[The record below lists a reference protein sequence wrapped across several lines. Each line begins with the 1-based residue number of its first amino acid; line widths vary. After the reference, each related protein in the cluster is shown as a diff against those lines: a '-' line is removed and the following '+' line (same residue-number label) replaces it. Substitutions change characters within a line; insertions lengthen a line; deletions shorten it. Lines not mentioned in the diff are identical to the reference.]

1 MEQFDLVVIGAGSGG
16 FAAARVATG
25 LGKKVALIDKGPFG
39 GLCILKGCMP
49 SKTLLRSAEL
59 VHLGK
64 TSIKL
69 GVSFKK
75 PQIDYPGIISRKN
88 EIIKG
93 FSDYRFQEV
102 VSNPNITFIDGL
114 AQFRSPRE
122 IQVGSRIIQGEK
134 FVIGTG
140 SDLAIPPIP
149 GLKEFGFITSDDAL
163 ELTKLPKSLAVLGAG
178 AVGLELGQHFARMGV
193 KVTILERSGH
203 VLSKEDEDIGT
214 ALGQY
219 LQEEGMEVCHHL
231 TFERVSKKGTLKSF
245 EITCQGTPRSVEVE
259 EILLAAG
266 RQPQLEGLNLEAAG
280 VETNWNG
287 IIVNDEME
295 TKTTGIFAVGDV
307 TGIYQLTHVAVY
319 QGEVAGHNA
328 FSEQKKKA
336 DYRIVP
342 FVVFTDPTFAKVGL
356 TEKEAQQKGIN
367 VQVASFPF
375 NDLGKAICTG
385 QTQGFA
391 KMIADSK
398 TGEIL
403 GVQVL
408 GPEGGELIH
417 EMIVAMT
424 FRSTVQQFLQIPHYH
439 PTLSE
444 IFTYPA
450 EEIAEKIS
458 SSKLLKT

>member
-1 MEQFDLVVIGAGSGG
+1 MGRFDLVVIGAGSGG

-59 VHLGK
+59 AHLGK
-64 TSIKL
+64 ISNKL

-75 PQIDYPGIISRKN
+75 PQIDYPRIISRKN

-93 FSDYRFQEV
+93 FADYRLQEV
-102 VSNPNITFIDGL
+102 ISNPNITFIDGL
-114 AQFRSPRE
+114 AQFRSPKE
-122 IQVGSRIIQGEK
+122 VQVGSRIIHGEK
-134 FVIGTG
+134 FVIATG
-140 SDLAIPPIP
+140 SDVYIPSIP
-149 GLKEFGFITSDDAL
+149 GLKDFGFITSDDAL
-163 ELTKLPKSLAVLGAG
+163 EITKLPKSLVVLGAG
-178 AVGLELGQHFARMGV
+178 AVGLELGQHFSRMGV
-193 KVTILERSGH
+193 KVTILERSGY

-219 LQEEGMEVCHHL
+219 FQEEGIEVCHHL
-231 TFERVSKKGTLKSF
+231 TFERVSKKGNLKCF
-245 EITCQGTPRSVEVE
+245 EITCQGTPRSVDVE
-259 EILLAAG
+259 EILMAAG

-280 VETNWNG
+280 VETNGNG
-287 IIVNDEME
+287 ITVNDEME
-295 TKTTGIFAVGDV
+295 TKTPGIFAVGDV

-328 FSEQKKKA
+328 FSKQKRKA

-342 FVVFTDPTFAKVGL
+342 FVVFTDPVFAKVGL
-356 TEKEAQQKGIN
+356 TEKEAQQKGIK
-367 VQVASFPF
+367 VQVASYPF
-375 NDLGKAICTG
+375 DDLGKAICTG
-385 QTQGFA
+385 QTQGFV
-391 KMIADSK
+391 KMIADAK

-403 GVQVL
+403 GVHVL

-417 EMIVAMT
+417 EMIVAMAYHT
-424 FRSTVQQFLQIPHYH
+424 TVQQFLQIPHYH

-444 IFTYPA
+444 IFTYTA
-450 EEIAEKIS
+450 EEIAEKMS
-458 SSKLLKT
+458 QS